1 MHLSLTVE
9 LVKCL
14 TGQRN
19 TEIQII
25 YPTQLESLQ
34 STQHTDNQMFK
45 FLDEETWFQKAGYE
59 TGYKKEK
66 YFLWRFNILCLY
78 RLLKCVHFIWGFKYF
93 QNDCGVRVVVWIM
106 LLNILQI
113 FFCDDRACH
122 DVGGVVLTQLITA
135 DPTPVLRDQY
145 QVSRDHQ
152 PGVPASQLSPTVSD
166 CCCCWLPTFFSLS
179 ETISHHILTHL
190 HSTSHHTY
198 ILIISNKHCLLF
210 TIMYWYM
217 L

>member
-1 MHLSLTVE
+1 
-9 LVKCL
+9 
-14 TGQRN
+14 
-19 TEIQII
+19 
-25 YPTQLESLQ
+25 
-34 STQHTDNQMFK
+34 MFS
-45 FLDEETWFQKAGYE
+45 
-59 TGYKKEK
+59 
-66 YFLWRFNILCLY
+66 LY

-93 QNDCGVRVVVWIM
+93 QNDCGVCVVVRIM

-135 DPTPVLRDQY
+135 DPTPVLGDQY

-217 L
+217 LRWSVKMTWTGVIVWDQCIALYSIQTWSSKTKTNWNIFWSTINQFPQQSWAEQSWRQEHET